1 MKNKFAAFI
10 MLFATV
16 AVMASCLGS
25 NEEYTYSDDTSITS
39 FSVTAAKQYQFVKT
53 SDGLRD
59 SIVTNDLTPTTYK
72 FYINQITGEV
82 YNPDSLPCGVDA
94 KKLLVTAS
102 GGAAV
107 FIKSMTS
114 DSINYL
120 SSTDSLDFSA
130 DRELQVVSNSGM
142 ALRKYTVH
150 VNIHKEQPDSF
161 EWHATA
167 DCEALKALTAIH
179 TVAVGNRLMLFG
191 TDGQQ
196 TRIFVHNGTAW
207 TETTAAIGR
216 TLSAE
221 ACSSVVVK
229 DGNAY
234 IADEGCIMRS
244 ADAETWATVAA
255 STGIRR
261 LVAAGTCRMYGY
273 AQDGR
278 LMQSDDNAETWTAA
292 TIDDAQSLLPQG
304 ETAYTVAPIDGYS
317 KTERIVLMG
326 NGSAA
331 QGISIWGRI
340 DEWADGSE
348 MQPWTYY
355 NVGSDNRH
363 TLPALTSIS
372 AVAYDNAIYTL
383 GQSDGG
389 AAFYKSLDN
398 GITWRQD
405 TTTLLM
411 PSDFAVADGGQTA
424 AGGAFA
430 VTVDANKSLW
440 LVNAATGKTWRG
452 RINRLGWKKEQTAF
466 EE

>member
-16 AVMASCLGS
+16 AFMASCLGS
-25 NEEYTYSDDTSITS
+25 NEEYNYSDETALTS

-59 SIVTNDLTPTTYK
+59 SIVTNDLTPSDYR
-72 FYINQITGEV
+72 FYINQITGQI

-102 GGAAV
+102 GGAAI

-114 DSINYL
+114 DSVSYL
-120 SSTDSLDFSA
+120 STSDSLDFSA
-130 DRELQVVSNSGM
+130 DRQLQVVSYSGT

-150 VNIHKEQPDSF
+150 INVHKEQPDSF

-167 DCEALKALTAIH
+167 DCEAIKALTAIH
-179 TVAVGNRLMLFG
+179 TVAIGKRLVLFG
-191 TDGQQ
+191 TDGQC
-196 TRIFVHNGTAW
+196 TRIFTSTGTAW
-207 TETTAAIGR
+207 TETTDNAGR
-216 TLSAE
+216 TLTAD
-221 ACSSVVVK
+221 AYNSVVVK
-229 DGNAY
+229 DGSAY
-234 IADEGCIMRS
+234 IADAGTIMRS
-244 ADAETWATVAA
+244 ADAQTWTTVAT

-278 LMQSDDNAETWTAA
+278 LMQSDDNALTWAPA
-292 TIDDAQSLLPQG
+292 TIDDAQTLLPQG
-304 ETAYTVAPIDGYS
+304 ETAYTVTPLDGYA
-317 KTERIVLMG
+317 KTERIVLVG
-326 NGSAA
+326 NGGAA
-331 QGISIWGRI
+331 QGMSIWGKI
-340 DEWADGSE
+340 DEWATGSE
-348 MQPWTYY
+348 NQPWTYY
-355 NVGSDNRH
+355 NVTSDNRH
-363 TLPALTSIS
+363 TLPALASVS
-372 AVAYDNAIYTL
+372 AVAYDGAIYAL
-383 GQSDGG
+383 GRSTEG
-389 AAFYKSLDN
+389 AAFYKSADN

-411 PSDFAVADGGQTA
+411 PEGFDLAADGQTTAGQ
-424 AGGAFA
+424 AFA
-430 VTVDANKSLW
+430 VTVDADKSLW
-440 LVNAATGKTWRG
+440 LVNATTGKTWRG